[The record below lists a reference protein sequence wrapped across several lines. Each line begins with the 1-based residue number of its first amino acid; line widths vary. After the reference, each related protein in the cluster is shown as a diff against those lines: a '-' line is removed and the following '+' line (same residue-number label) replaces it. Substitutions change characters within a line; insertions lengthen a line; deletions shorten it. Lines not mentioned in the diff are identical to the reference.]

1 MITFSRKNPLSKVDV
16 GFVTDIVFSVL
27 FIIMSFLDAVPDA
40 YANLIAVL
48 AVLVLVVRLLKVTGE
63 TINEYIE
70 ISN

>member
-1 MITFSRKNPLSKVDV
+1 MKTLSRKNPLSKVDV

-40 YANLIAVL
+40 HANLIAVL

-63 TINEYIE
+63 TINEYIK
-70 ISN
+70 IGN